1 MAKKK
6 EIKQYLTVAEFAK
19 KKGVPA
25 INIYKQIERGT
36 LACETKYGRKLI
48 KV

>member
-6 EIKQYLTVAEFAK
+6 EVKQYLTVAEFAK
-19 KKGVPA
+19 KEKVNIDA
-25 INIYKQIERGT
+25 IYKRIERKT
-36 LACETKYGRKLI
+36 LQCETKYGRILI